1 MSVPRHLQILML
13 RINRKMQPQICV
25 GVGAIFWY
33 TNDVVFYKKILY
45 SYLQVRPII
54 ARGSGPFFERRKTG
68 QV

>member
-1 MSVPRHLQILML
+1 
-13 RINRKMQPQICV
+13 MQPQICV

-54 ARGSGPFFERRKTG
+54 RRGSGPFFERRKTG
-68 QV
+68 QL